1 MIAIVYFDMDSAE
14 FSMHIP
20 VSTFTIGSITQD
32 IEIFV

>member
-14 FSMHIP
+14 FSIHI
-20 VSTFTIGSITQD
+20 STFTIGSITQD